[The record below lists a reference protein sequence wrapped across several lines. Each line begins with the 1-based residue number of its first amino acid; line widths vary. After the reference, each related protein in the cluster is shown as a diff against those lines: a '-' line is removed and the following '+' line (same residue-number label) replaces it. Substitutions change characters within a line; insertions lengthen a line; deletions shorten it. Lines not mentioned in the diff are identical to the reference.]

1 MRKLVSILPA
11 VALTMSVSA
20 VAQETTLATTLSN
33 LQLKAIP
40 QASVADIRQAYI
52 NEAELSVL
60 PAEGTKLAESNGAS
74 VKKAALTRKA
84 VKKAAPTS
92 TAALAGNYVTTY
104 SSLVSSGT
112 TGGSSSTI
120 TADESGDSIT
130 ITSFWGGFPVRAHVD
145 TTTGA
150 VTIPKQVVGTNSTY
164 GDLYIAVCSS
174 SGTPDK
180 TSQIVGTV
188 DANGNFSFSSW
199 WGIFTVSASTSGTT
213 TVKADALF
221 TANYNTVIAPANA
234 TMTYT
239 YTSPSTSASSTRS
252 FPIRVEQT
260 SKNVLTVTNLFNY
273 GHEIEINL
281 NRDRS
286 AAMESQ
292 IVVSDS
298 NGDWY
303 TYKGT
308 FDDETNKISSY
319 SAQISIPA
327 AAEGDNRNLSWTDWT
342 LIVTTTSGKTYMGRL
357 TNTTINTS
365 FDIEYP
371 SLSVSD
377 FEGEGTEANPY
388 KISTLDHLILLADK
402 VNNDT
407 IYEGGS
413 GSFAFTKTYKGK
425 VFELTN
431 DIDMTGYRFDPIGA
445 YYNQR
450 FAGTFDGKGHT
461 IKGLTVNVTSGYA
474 GLFGIADS
482 TAVFKNI
489 VFESPSVQSARTY
502 AAPLVAYNYGSIDNI
517 TVNSP
522 YVYNASGYG
531 AGGVASIVIGDVTNC
546 VVNGG
551 TIGAAGYVGGVVSE
565 AHSTMAYCG
574 ANDTK
579 VYAWGEGYPAG
590 GVVGNLVYGHG
601 DHLWFKGLL
610 SYDSGV
616 GGQYLGGIAGFIGAA
631 TLTNSFASGLVRGY
645 GSSDYVGGLAG
656 RLKGNIENCYSTGR
670 VYCYSRMTG
679 GLVGLVDT
687 YQTSSDGVTAETH
700 QSSIRNSYT
709 ATSVQ
714 AETYQY
720 DRTECREVIGKI
732 TSDTNPTIE
741 NLYFDK
747 QMTNFYSDKY
757 GTLGSNLTK
766 AAGPDGF
773 NAADWV
779 YEEGA
784 YPRIK
789 GLETLEASLYSAS
802 AFNFVSGD
810 NTSKVSNNTPVKLL
824 GNTKLYFYKGGKL
837 DTTGYYC
844 SLENDTLKIGTEFG
858 TDTIYVVNGNTS
870 TYHFVKVAPIPF
882 EGDGTVESPFLI
894 KTKADLIAL
903 SEATTQKAQ
912 TFEQTYFSIENDID
926 VEYDEAFKGIACDR
940 MTSTDNN
947 GTVTYTTVYAKEFQ
961 GIINGNGHTL
971 HRMIFSGAA
980 WTKKPTATELGDLVT
995 KQSNGQTSFVGRL
1008 GVDGVVRNLNVAAD
1022 CDFTNL
1028 YASSGGIVGNCA
1040 GTVENCR
1047 NYADLIAA
1055 SCWVGGIVGQG
1066 TKTAVIRN
1074 CYNAGNITSNYSNAG
1089 GIIGNSYGVIENCVN
1104 TGDITVKIAT
1114 TSAYSKQLHH
1124 AAGIAG
1130 GSYGSTI
1137 KNCANYGTVYAAAK
1151 NAGGITGSTSGSTTA
1166 GVNTECKITNC
1177 ISIGSVDTEDKTLLG
1192 AIGGQSG
1199 TNGGADTYWDAQII
1213 DLKANGNSD
1222 ATGMIGAETSVL
1234 TSGTALENYD
1244 TEIWDF
1250 TAGVYPTLKAFADEP
1265 KVVAARKVI
1274 LSIPSGSTV
1283 GDLRVDATLGTGA
1296 TWTIANGTKGFAI
1309 EGNTLK
1315 APSTVNS
1322 VVNDT
1327 IYATNEVGVV
1337 KPIYLAAL
1345 PQNPLTGKGTEA
1357 EPYLITSTDDW
1368 NALADFTDNT
1378 GDDLNGKFVK
1388 ITNDLEFSDSIPA
1401 KRFSTDGVTL
1411 FAGTLDGD
1419 NHVVSGIKLESAVAG
1434 NGAIFRY
1441 INADGTVKNITF
1453 RGEASFTKANMAAVV
1468 DNLYGT
1474 LDNVVNEINVTST
1487 GSYTAGVVS
1496 KAYEGATLNKVV
1508 NRGKISS
1515 TATYAAGVVANSV
1528 AGVTYKNCGN
1538 EGAVSYEG
1546 SLTKATAVYLGGF
1559 AAALYSATLDSCY
1572 NSGEV
1577 TAPAFATTVAGLAAY
1592 VPGAAAA
1599 QTYTITNCWN
1609 SGNVTAGAKLA
1620 GVISTTTTNAHI
1632 TMTDCYNTGDI
1643 YSAATAAISSTAA
1656 AGIISYYAP
1665 ASTFTRC
1672 YNTGSI
1678 VNDKSTYAAGIGG
1691 AQIAA
1696 PTATTPTKFVNCY
1709 NTGDI
1714 IATGNQGGGILGY
1727 ISAYTTVDSCYNTG
1741 NIEGTQMVGGI
1752 ASAIG
1757 GASSKVSNCYNTGN
1771 VTASEYRAGGIVA
1784 WGAGTNATIDN
1795 CWNSGN
1801 VASTNT
1807 VVNTIAKSGNSIGGI
1822 AGTTAAVITN
1832 CYSTGKI
1839 TGTAR
1844 VGGIVGFPSKGKTV
1858 VRNSYFAG
1866 TLNCAAADSCG
1877 AIVGVATVNNSSVWA
1892 TGNEIDSCYYTDN
1905 SSKLDS
1911 VGDRGTAVS
1920 RAELCK
1926 LKLNGYVSVDDYTM
1940 PVLEGFA
1947 DNTTA
1952 VFNAAELVLA
1962 DNDQATGVATTA
1974 FNVGAPD
1981 VVTWTSD
1988 CENLSISGN
1997 DAIFTSPYS
2006 GTIKVT
2012 ATAGDLTKTYTV
2024 TANCTSSISDIE
2036 SDAEVVDTIY
2046 YNLAG
2051 VVVPRPTT
2059 HDGQVYIVVLKY
2071 ADNTTKVVK
2080 LLNK

>member
-11 VALTMSVSA
+11 VALTVSVSA
-20 VAQETTLATTLSN
+20 VAQETTLATTLSTP
-33 LQLKAIP
+33 QLKAIP
-40 QASVADIRQAYI
+40 QVSVADIEQAFI
-52 NEAELSVL
+52 DEAELSVL
-60 PAEGTKLAESNGAS
+60 PAEGTKLAEANGAS

-84 VKKAAPTS
+84 VKKSAPTS
-92 TAALAGNYVTTY
+92 TATLAGNYVTTY

-130 ITSFWGGFPVRAHVD
+130 ITGFWSGCPVRAHVD

-150 VTIPKQVVGTNSTY
+150 VTIPKQVIGTNSTY
-164 GDLYIAVCSS
+164 GDLYIAVCNSDA
-174 SGTPDK
+174 TPDK

-199 WGIFTVSASTSGTT
+199 WGIFTVSATTSGTT
-213 TVKADALF
+213 TVKADALY

-260 SKNVLTVTNLFNY
+260 SKNMLTVTNLFNY
-273 GHEIEINL
+273 GHEVEIDI
-281 NRDRS
+281 NRDRTAS
-286 AAMESQ
+286 MASQ
-292 IVVSDS
+292 IVISDS

-308 FDDETNKISSY
+308 FDDETNKLTGY
-319 SAQISIPA
+319 SATISMPA
-327 AAEGDNRNLSWTDWT
+327 AAEDDNRNLSWSDWT
-342 LIVTTTSGKTYMGRL
+342 LIVTTTSGKSYLGRL
-357 TNTTINTS
+357 SDTKITTS

-371 SLSVSD
+371 TLSVSD

-388 KISTLDHLILLADK
+388 KVSSLDHLILLADK

-407 IYEGGS
+407 NYEGGT
-413 GSFAFTKTYKGK
+413 GNYVYTKTYKGK

-431 DIDMTGYRFDPIGA
+431 DIDMTGYRFEPIGS

-489 VFESPSVQSARTY
+489 VFESPSVQSTASGGT
-502 AAPLVAYNYGSIDNI
+502 AALVAWTYGSVEDI

-522 YVYNASGYG
+522 YIYNSSGIIT
-531 AGGVASIVIGDVTNC
+531 AGVAGIVNGYARNC

-551 TIGAAGYVGGVVSE
+551 TIGGAGYVGGVIGE
-565 AHSTMAYCG
+565 AHGNTSYCG
-574 ANDTK
+574 VNDTK
-579 VYAWGEGYPAG
+579 IYAWGANLPSG
-590 GVVGNLVYGHG
+590 GVVGNLVYGTN

-610 SYDSGV
+610 SYDSGTTN
-616 GGQYLGGIAGFIGAA
+616 QYLGGIAGMIGAG
-631 TLTNSFASGLVRGY
+631 TLTNSFATGLVRGY
-645 GSSDYVGGLAG
+645 GADDYVGGIAG
-656 RLKGNIENCYSTGR
+656 RLRGNIENCYSTGR
-670 VYCYSRMTG
+670 VYCYSKMTG
-679 GLVGLVDT
+679 GLVGIIEP
-687 YQTSSDGVTAETH
+687 YQITSNGEVY
-700 QSSIRNSYT
+700 QSSVRNSYT
-709 ATSVQ
+709 AASVQ

-741 NLYFDK
+741 NVYYDK
-747 QMTNFYSDKY
+747 QMTNFYSEKY

-773 NAADWV
+773 NSADWV

-802 AFNFVSGD
+802 AFNFASGD
-810 NTSKVSNNTPVKLL
+810 NTSKVSNDTPVKLL
-824 GNTKLYFYKGGKL
+824 GNTKLYFYKSGKL

-844 SLENDTLKIGTEFG
+844 SLENNTLKIGTDFG

-870 TYHFVKVAPIPF
+870 TYHFVKIAPIPF
-882 EGDGTVESPFLI
+882 EGEGTAELPFLI
-894 KTKADLIAL
+894 KSKSDLIAL
-903 SEATTQKAQ
+903 SEATTLKSQ
-912 TFEQTYFSIENDID
+912 TFDGTYFSIESDID

-940 MTSTDNN
+940 VNATDNN
-947 GTVTYTTVYAKEFQ
+947 GTITYTNVYAKEFQ
-961 GIINGNGHTL
+961 GNINGNGHTL
-971 HRMIFSGAA
+971 HRMIFNGAA

-995 KQSNGQTSFVGRL
+995 KQSAGQTSFVGRL

-1022 CDFTNL
+1022 CDLTNV

-1047 NYADLIAA
+1047 NYADIIAA

-1066 TKTAVIRN
+1066 AKTTVIRN

-1089 GIIGNSYGVIENCVN
+1089 GIIGNSYGVVENCVN

-1124 AAGIAG
+1124 AAGIAA
-1130 GSYGSTI
+1130 GSNGSTI
-1137 KNCANYGTVYAAAK
+1137 KNCVNYGTIYAAAK
-1151 NAGGITGSTSGSTTA
+1151 QAGGIVGSTTGSTTT
-1166 GVNTECKITNC
+1166 GVNTECKIINC
-1177 ISIGSVDTEDKTLLG
+1177 ISTGSVDTDDKTLLG
-1192 AIGGQSG
+1192 AIGGVAG
-1199 TNGGADTYWDAQII
+1199 TNGGADTYWDAQIVA
-1213 DLKANGNSD
+1213 LKANGNSD
-1222 ATGMIGAETSVL
+1222 ATGMTGVETSVL

-1265 KVVAARKVI
+1265 KVAAARKVI
-1274 LSIPSGSTV
+1274 LSIPTGSTV
-1283 GDLRVDATLGTGA
+1283 GDLHVDATLGTGA
-1296 TWTIANGTKGFAI
+1296 TWTIADGTKGFAI

-1315 APSTVNS
+1315 APATVTS

-1327 IYATNEVGVV
+1327 IYATNEAGVV
-1337 KPIYLAAL
+1337 KPIYLASN
-1345 PQNPLTGKGTEA
+1345 PKNPLAGNGTEA
-1357 EPYLITSTDDW
+1357 DPYLITSTADW
-1368 NALADFTDNT
+1368 NALIAFADNT

-1388 ITNDLEFSDSIPA
+1388 ITNDLEFTDDVPA
-1401 KRFSTDGVTL
+1401 SRFSTDGVTL

-1419 NHVVSGIKLESAVAG
+1419 NHVVSGIKLASDVAS
-1434 NGAIFRY
+1434 NGALFRY

-1487 GSYTAGVVS
+1487 GSITAGVVA
-1496 KAYEGATLNKVV
+1496 KAYAGATLNKVV
-1508 NRGKISS
+1508 NRGKVSS
-1515 TATYAAGVVANSV
+1515 TSTYAAGVVGNSA

-1538 EGAVSYEG
+1538 EGAVSYTG
-1546 SLTKATAVYLGGF
+1546 TLTKATAVYLGGF
-1559 AAALYSATLDSCY
+1559 AGALYSATLDSCY

-1577 TAPAFATTVAGLAAY
+1577 TAPAYATTVAGLVSYA
-1592 VPGAAAA
+1592 PGAAAA
-1599 QTYTITNCWN
+1599 QAYTFTNCWN

-1620 GVISTTTTNAHI
+1620 GVISTTATNAHI

-1643 YSAATAAISSTAA
+1643 YSDATAAINSTAA
-1656 AGIISYYAP
+1656 AGIISYYSP

-1678 VNDKSTYAAGIGG
+1678 VNDKSIYTAGIGG
-1691 AQIAA
+1691 YYSAA
-1696 PTATTPTKFVNCY
+1696 PTATTPTTFVNCY

-1714 IATGNQGGGILGY
+1714 IATGNQGGGILAY
-1727 ISAYTTVDSCYNTG
+1727 IGAYTSIDSCYNTG
-1741 NIEGTQMVGGI
+1741 SIEATQMGGGI
-1752 ASAIG
+1752 ASCLG
-1757 GASSKVSNCYNTGN
+1757 GSGSKISNSYNTGDIT
-1771 VTASEYRAGGIVA
+1771 VSTYRAGGIIG
-1784 WGAGTNATIDN
+1784 WGTGTNATITN
-1795 CWNSGN
+1795 CWSSGN
-1801 VASTNT
+1801 VATTSTT
-1807 VVNTIAKSGNSIGGI
+1807 AGTTATTGNSIGGI
-1822 AGTTAAVITN
+1822 AGATSAVITN

-1839 TGTAR
+1839 TGPGR
-1844 VGGIVGFPSKGKTV
+1844 VGGIVGWPTKAKTI

-1877 AIVGVATVNNSSVWA
+1877 AIVGVATVNNTTIWT
-1892 TGNEIDSCYYTDN
+1892 TGNEIDGCYYTDN

-1926 LKLNGYVSVDDYTM
+1926 LNLDGYVSVDNYTK
-1940 PVLEGFA
+1940 PVLAGFA
-1947 DNTTA
+1947 DNTAA
-1952 VFNAAELVLA
+1952 VFDAAELVLA
-1962 DNDQATGVATTA
+1962 DNDQATGVTTRN
-1974 FNVGAPD
+1974 FYVGAPD
-1981 VVTWTSD
+1981 IVTWTSD
-1988 CENLSISGN
+1988 CANLSFSGN
-1997 DAIFTSPYS
+1997 DATFASPYS

-2024 TANCTSSISDIE
+2024 TASYTSSINDIE
-2036 SDAEVVDTIY
+2036 GDAEVVDTIY

-2059 HDGQVYIVVLKY
+2059 HDGQVYVVVLKY